1 MLLPKAI
8 IFLWI
13 GISHP
18 RPSPDATEW
27 LLEFMKMRN
36 PFNLTYSKEDVV
48 KNQEGNE
55 GGIQRRHITGEDE
68 TKEETGVQ
76 EPQPESQEGVRHFAG
91 LSKAMADKLERDI
104 ETALGLAEEGA
115 NVTLKTAMQLEI
127 KQRTE
132 EFVLTLNQA
141 LTATRRRIE
150 PSGIEEEDKE
160 GEVEAV
166 VQPRALAADSNEGRK
181 RETLDAQEA
190 NSSADALSETSRRN
204 NRTSG
209 KIEED
214 QEGEEEVDSQ
224 PRARAAGSREGSK
237 EISQDSQEAKHL
249 DQAPTTTRGSIRPSG
264 RDEEDE
270 EGEEK
275 ADFQPRTGAAE
286 SREGRTSRSQDV
298 KEAKYLDPAMTATRG
313 SNRPSGKEEVDQE
326 GEEEVDAQPSAR
338 LADGRDERKGRS
350 RDVQEAQSTVDPL
363 TKAREKRV
371 FFFNKTDEAKL
382 VIEEDR
388 QRQNYQGYSIIGMY
402 YFYFIGIISKET
414 FS

>member
-1 MLLPKAI
+1 MLKAFI
-8 IFLWI
+8 IILWI
-13 GISHP
+13 DISHP
-18 RPSPDATEW
+18 SLQDGS
-27 LLEFMKMRN
+27 EFVVDFLKMRN
-36 PFNLTYSKEDVV
+36 PFNWTYSKEDVG
-48 KNQEGNE
+48 KNREDNE
-55 GGIQRRHITGEDE
+55 GDIQRRHVIGEDE
-68 TKEETGVQ
+68 SKEETGVQ
-76 EPQPESQEGVRHFAG
+76 EPQQGSQGGVRHFAG

-104 ETALGLAEEGA
+104 ETALGLAVEGA

-127 KQRTE
+127 KQGTE
-132 EFVLTLNQA
+132 EFFLTLNQA

-150 PSGIEEEDKE
+150 PSGKKEDQE
-160 GEVEAV
+160 GEAEAV
-166 VQPRALAADSNEGRK
+166 IQPRARAAESIEGRK
-181 RETLDAQEA
+181 GETLDAQEA
-190 NSSADALSETSRRN
+190 NSSADALSEASRRN

-264 RDEEDE
+264 RDEEDQ

-286 SREGRTSRSQDV
+286 SKEGRISRSQDA
-298 KEAKYLDPAMTATRG
+298 KEAKHLDPAMMATRG
-313 SNRPSGKEEVDQE
+313 SDRPSEKEEVDQE
-326 GEEEVDAQPSAR
+326 GEEEADAQPSAR
-338 LADGRDERKGRS
+338 LADGQDERKGRS
-350 RDVQEAQSTVDPL
+350 TDVQEAQSTVDPL